1 MAPNKHDGGGGMASI
16 WSLIINRLEP
26 INILQ
31 NEKEADKDHGF
42 QVVNNDPHT
51 AWKLKAESI
60 MKLKIKMISFLLSHR
75 IRGIWP
81 LQSV

>member
-1 MAPNKHDGGGGMASI
+1 MIGVASI

-42 QVVNNDPHT
+42 QVVNNDPNT

-75 IRGIWP
+75 IRGI
-81 LQSV
+81 

>member
-1 MAPNKHDGGGGMASI
+1 MTPNKHDGGGMASI

-42 QVVNNDPHT
+42 QVVNNDPNT

-60 MKLKIKMISFLLSHR
+60 MKLKMISFLLSHR
-75 IRGIWP
+75 IRGI
-81 LQSV
+81 

>member
-1 MAPNKHDGGGGMASI
+1 MIWGGGGGASI

-42 QVVNNDPHT
+42 QVVNNDPNT

-75 IRGIWP
+75 IRGI
-81 LQSV
+81 

>member
-1 MAPNKHDGGGGMASI
+1 MMEGVASI
-16 WSLIINRLEP
+16 WSPIINRLEP

-42 QVVNNDPHT
+42 QVVNNDPNT

-60 MKLKIKMISFLLSHR
+60 MK
-75 IRGIWP
+75 
-81 LQSV
+81 

>member
-1 MAPNKHDGGGGMASI
+1 MTPNKHDGGGVASI

-42 QVVNNDPHT
+42 QVVNNDPNT
-51 AWKLKAESI
+51 AWKWKAESI

>member
-1 MAPNKHDGGGGMASI
+1 MGEKMASI

-42 QVVNNDPHT
+42 QGRNC
-51 AWKLKAESI
+51 K
-60 MKLKIKMISFLLSHR
+60 
-75 IRGIWP
+75 
-81 LQSV
+81 Q

>member
-1 MAPNKHDGGGGMASI
+1 MMGGGVASI

-42 QVVNNDPHT
+42 QVVNNDPNT

>member
-1 MAPNKHDGGGGMASI
+1 MTPNKHDGGGASI

-42 QVVNNDPHT
+42 QVVNNDPNT

>member
-1 MAPNKHDGGGGMASI
+1 MMGGGVASI

-42 QVVNNDPHT
+42 QVVNNDPNT

-75 IRGIWP
+75 IRGI
-81 LQSV
+81 

>member
-1 MAPNKHDGGGGMASI
+1 MIGGGVASI

-42 QVVNNDPHT
+42 QVVNNDPNT

-75 IRGIWP
+75 IRGI
-81 LQSV
+81 

>member
-1 MAPNKHDGGGGMASI
+1 MTPNKHDWGGGVASI

-42 QVVNNDPHT
+42 QVVNNDPNT

-75 IRGIWP
+75 IRGI
-81 LQSV
+81 

>member
-1 MAPNKHDGGGGMASI
+1 MTPNKHDGGGGGASI

-42 QVVNNDPHT
+42 QVVNNDPNT

-75 IRGIWP
+75 IRGI
-81 LQSV
+81 

>member
-1 MAPNKHDGGGGMASI
+1 MMGGGMASI

-42 QVVNNDPHT
+42 QVVNNDPNT

-75 IRGIWP
+75 IRGI
-81 LQSV
+81 

>member
-1 MAPNKHDGGGGMASI
+1 MTPNKHDGGVASI
-16 WSLIINRLEP
+16 WSLIINRFEP

-42 QVVNNDPHT
+42 QVVNNDPNT

-75 IRGIWP
+75 IRGI
-81 LQSV
+81 

>member
-1 MAPNKHDGGGGMASI
+1 MGGGMASI

-42 QVVNNDPHT
+42 QVVNNDPNT

-75 IRGIWP
+75 IRGI
-81 LQSV
+81 

>member
-1 MAPNKHDGGGGMASI
+1 MMGGGMASI

-42 QVVNNDPHT
+42 QVVNNDPNT

>member
-1 MAPNKHDGGGGMASI
+1 MTPNKHDGGASI

-26 INILQ
+26 INIFQ

-42 QVVNNDPHT
+42 QVVNNDPNT

-75 IRGIWP
+75 IRGI
-81 LQSV
+81 

>member
-1 MAPNKHDGGGGMASI
+1 MTPNKHDGGGMASI

-42 QVVNNDPHT
+42 QVVNNDPNT

-75 IRGIWP
+75 IRGI
-81 LQSV
+81 

>member
-1 MAPNKHDGGGGMASI
+1 MTPNKHDGGGVASV

-42 QVVNNDPHT
+42 QVVNNDPNT

-75 IRGIWP
+75 IRGI
-81 LQSV
+81 

>member
-1 MAPNKHDGGGGMASI
+1 MIGGGGMASI

-42 QVVNNDPHT
+42 QVVNNDPNT

-75 IRGIWP
+75 IRGI
-81 LQSV
+81 

>member
-1 MAPNKHDGGGGMASI
+1 MASI

-42 QVVNNDPHT
+42 QVVNNDPNT

-75 IRGIWP
+75 IGGIWP

>member
-1 MAPNKHDGGGGMASI
+1 MTPNKHDGGGGGGASI

-42 QVVNNDPHT
+42 QVVNNDPNT

-75 IRGIWP
+75 IRGI
-81 LQSV
+81 

>member
-1 MAPNKHDGGGGMASI
+1 MTPNKHDVGASI

-42 QVVNNDPHT
+42 QVVNNDPNT

-75 IRGIWP
+75 IRGI
-81 LQSV
+81 

>member
-1 MAPNKHDGGGGMASI
+1 MTPNKHDGGGVASI

-42 QVVNNDPHT
+42 QVVNNDPNT

-75 IRGIWP
+75 IRGI
-81 LQSV
+81 

>member
-1 MAPNKHDGGGGMASI
+1 MGGGGVASI

-42 QVVNNDPHT
+42 QVVNNDPNT

-75 IRGIWP
+75 IRGI
-81 LQSV
+81 

>member
-1 MAPNKHDGGGGMASI
+1 MTPNKHDGGGMASI

-42 QVVNNDPHT
+42 QVVNNDPNT